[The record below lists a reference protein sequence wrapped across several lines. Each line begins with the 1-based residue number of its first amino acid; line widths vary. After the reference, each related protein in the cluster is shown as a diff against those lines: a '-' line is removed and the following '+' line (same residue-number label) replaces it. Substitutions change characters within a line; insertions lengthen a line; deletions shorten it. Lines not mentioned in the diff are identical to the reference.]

1 MGNNVMIAIG
11 SMETDVATCARLRLA
26 GVALKVIVKN
36 LSTVSVGTELFKGEK
51 SVMMGFHSK
60 AETAARFSVEFNK
73 DGCVESRTS
82 RL

>member
-36 LSTVSVGTELFKGEK
+36 LSIVSVGTELFKGEK

-60 AETAARFSVEFNK
+60 AETAARFFAELNQVGYVEFK
-73 DGCVESRTS
+73 T
-82 RL
+82 